1 MTFSLFLSIYSRC
14 GAPASWAARHTT
26 VCLDVSSQTGNG
38 TLTLITYHL
47 RILGF
52 LKCNISHASLQT
64 KQVKFVHLF
73 SSDSQSSCMVHEIIV
88 RLYLLQ
94 CGLLCVGPT
103 LELRF
108 QGRLPMYQHCCS
120 IFKWRTNEYSIQC

>member
-1 MTFSLFLSIYSRC
+1 MCLTASLESGQMPKLQDQPNLNYKPSYACETMPIATRQMRFGPRC
-14 GAPASWAARHTT
+14 
-26 VCLDVSSQTGNG
+26 VCNFNVSSQTGNG

-73 SSDSQSSCMVHEIIV
+73 SSDSQSSCMVHEITV
-88 RLYLLQ
+88 
-94 CGLLCVGPT
+94 GSHVFVTVWVALCW
-103 LELRF
+103 
-108 QGRLPMYQHCCS
+108 
-120 IFKWRTNEYSIQC
+120 IYSRVEISR